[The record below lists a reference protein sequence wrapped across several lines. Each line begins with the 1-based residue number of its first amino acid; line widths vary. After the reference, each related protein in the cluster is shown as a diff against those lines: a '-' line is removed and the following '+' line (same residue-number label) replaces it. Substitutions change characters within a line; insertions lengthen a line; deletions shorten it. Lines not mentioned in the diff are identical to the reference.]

1 MNIKPIFFLLII
13 AIFISCNSKNTH
25 SEDVTEETNE
35 VTNVPATLFNDNGG
49 STEINGTSEDSETI
63 IASIQVIEE
72 EEFYQKIFEINNP
85 KGIQYKGKLPSIV
98 DFYAD
103 WCGPCRAISPILA
116 ELAEQYA
123 GEIIIYKV
131 NVEKCPNVCQY
142 LQIESIPA
150 LLYLKP
156 NTKPKMTIGS
166 QSKEEL
172 QKMIKES
179 LLSE

>member
-1 MNIKPIFFLLII
+1 MKIKTIFFLLIV
-13 AIFISCNSKNTH
+13 ATFVSCNSKNVA
-25 SEDVTEETNE
+25 SENADEATDSA
-35 VTNVPATLFNDNGG
+35 TNVPATLFNDNGG
-49 STEINGTSEDSETI
+49 TAEINGVAEDSEKTI
-63 IASIQVIEE
+63 TTIQVIEE
-72 EEFYQKIFEINNP
+72 EEFNQKIFEINNP
-85 KGIQYKGKLPSIV
+85 KGIQYKGKLPAIV

-172 QKMIKES
+172 QKMIEES
-179 LLSE
+179 LLSK